1 MLGVV
6 HDPLRKKH
14 EGSPMTPKRRQCM
27 SGKRKNRL
35 LSSYLSQEVYDI
47 MNFLVEREEM
57 KKVVFVKRAIRDF
70 MQGELIT
77 ARTDPMY
84 IERNKM
90 VTVEL
95 DEEQREQLLVVAREN
110 GCNQSQVFFQCI
122 LNYCLK
128 LIAED
133 PTGLTIE

>member
-1 MLGVV
+1 
-6 HDPLRKKH
+6 
-14 EGSPMTPKRRQCM
+14 M

-47 MNFLVEREEM
+47 MDFLVEREEM

-70 MQGELIT
+70 MQGERKIDERVLIT

>member
-1 MLGVV
+1 
-6 HDPLRKKH
+6 
-14 EGSPMTPKRRQCM
+14 M

-70 MQGELIT
+70 MQGERKIDERVLIT

-95 DEEQREQLLVVAREN
+95 DEEN

>member
-1 MLGVV
+1 
-6 HDPLRKKH
+6 
-14 EGSPMTPKRRQCM
+14 M

-70 MQGELIT
+70 MQGERKI
-77 ARTDPMY
+77 DPMY

>member
-1 MLGVV
+1 
-6 HDPLRKKH
+6 
-14 EGSPMTPKRRQCM
+14 M

-70 MQGELIT
+70 MQGERKIDERVLIT

-110 GCNQSQVFFQCI
+110 GCNQSQVFFQCN

>member
-1 MLGVV
+1 
-6 HDPLRKKH
+6 
-14 EGSPMTPKRRQCM
+14 
-27 SGKRKNRL
+27 
-35 LSSYLSQEVYDI
+35 

-70 MQGELIT
+70 MQGERKIDERVLIT

-110 GCNQSQVFFQCI
+110 GCNQSQVFFQCCRRSHWT
-122 LNYCLK
+122 NYRMM
-128 LIAED
+128 ER
-133 PTGLTIE
+133 